1 MRARGERGFTLLELL
16 VVVVIIAIVAAIGMP
31 TYRKSIER
39 NYWRGAQDVLRT
51 IYSGEQVY
59 WTSEDTY
66 VQPTACPAPDPAWRC
81 IGMDDPNT
89 AADPP
94 TTFVVDN
101 ITVNSFRVTA
111 VRGDGRCMSID
122 QTNALVFAS
131 GLGGCGA
138 NWTEPI

>member
-1 MRARGERGFTLLELL
+1 MTRRGRRGFTLMELL
-16 VVVVIIAIVAAIGMP
+16 IVVVIIAIVAAIGMP
-31 TYRKSIER
+31 SYRKAIER
-39 NYWRGAQDVLRT
+39 NYWRGAQDVLRA

-59 WTSEDTY
+59 WTQRDTY

-81 IGMDDPNT
+81 IGMDNPNL

-94 TTFVVDN
+94 TQYVVDN
-101 ITVNSFRVTA
+101 VAANTFRVTA

-122 QTNALVFAS
+122 NNNNLVFAS

-138 NWTEPI
+138 NWTEPP